1 MKVGSDI
8 SFVEFTYIAK
18 EAVDSPRAGDIS
30 CSVIVSSDT
39 FRGEIPSVWFSRE
52 DLDHF
57 LKALE
62 QLERTRQG
70 LVKLTNLS
78 SLSKYNP
85 LIFEIFSIDSRGNVG
100 VNLELVKLS
109 CDWEDQAPFRVV
121 VSFPL
126 DGERFGA
133 VVEEFR
139 NFFGSTG
146 KRV

>member
-1 MKVGSDI
+1 MKVGNDI

-18 EAVDSPRAGDIS
+18 EADDSPRPGDIS
-30 CSVIVSSDT
+30 CSVIASSNT
-39 FRGEIPSVWFSRE
+39 FRGEISSVWFSRE

-57 LKALE
+57 LKKLE

-85 LIFEIFSIDSRGNVG
+85 LTFEIFSIDSRGQLG
-100 VNLELVKLS
+100 VNVELVKLS
-109 CDWEDQAPFRVV
+109 YDWEDQAPFRVV

-126 DGERFGA
+126 DGERFG
-133 VVEEFR
+133 VVVAGFR
-139 NFFGSTG
+139 NLFA
-146 KRV
+146 